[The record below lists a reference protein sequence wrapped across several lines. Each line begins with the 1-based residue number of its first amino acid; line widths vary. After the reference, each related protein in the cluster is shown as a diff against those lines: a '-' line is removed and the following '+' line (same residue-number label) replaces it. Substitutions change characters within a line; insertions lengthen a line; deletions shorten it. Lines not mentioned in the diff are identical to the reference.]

1 MTSRGQG
8 FAFEYQANGRDRHAR
23 AGLDAFRG
31 RTRRP
36 ARRRPRRL
44 PGQLPL
50 GIRMDRLL
58 GAVPLDL
65 LEGYPLRQVG
75 NPYTRDEYEK
85 TTGAATEELVN
96 APDAVAERLETWT

>member
-1 MTSRGQG
+1 
-8 FAFEYQANGRDRHAR
+8 
-23 AGLDAFRG
+23 
-31 RTRRP
+31 
-36 ARRRPRRL
+36 
-44 PGQLPL
+44 
-50 GIRMDRLL
+50 MDRLL